1 MKKSFL
7 IMLPSSESIFLS
19 SAPQI
24 FQQIIIGFLTVGY
37 QIRMG

>member
-24 FQQIIIGFLTVGY
+24 FHQIFIGFLTAGY
-37 QIRMG
+37 KKNII